1 MSDKSTKPT
10 HWRVAN
16 CTDREPQH
24 AILLKETGKTYTYV
38 FATPLGEDIFR
49 FSSKTT
55 IPKQRYPDMRFFTDE
70 LLAID
75 YLASL
80 MIRESEAARQKMLS
94 WEERL
99 AELKQVRNECVAKA
113 GAA

>member
-1 MSDKSTKPT
+1 MADKPT
-10 HWRVAN
+10 HWMVRNKNVNRPSPAV
-16 CTDREPQH
+16 
-24 AILLKETGKTYTYV
+24 LLKETAKSFTYH
-38 FATPLGEDIFR
+38 FATPLTDGAYYVAT
-49 FSSKTT
+49 KTRV
-55 IPKQRYPDMRFFTDE
+55 PKSAHPDMRFFTDE

-80 MIRESEAARQKMLS
+80 MIRESEAARQKMLL

-113 GAA
+113 VQA